1 MAKYGYVRVST
12 LGQYAKGN
20 SIEAQ
25 LDMLK
30 NNGVPE
36 NNIFIDKVSGAK
48 MQRQQ
53 FDKLLDVLKDGDELV
68 VTKLDRFAR
77 SLIEGNKIIN
87 ELLNRGVSIYI
98 MDLGVLNNTPT
109 SQLIRNILLA
119 LAEFER
125 TLIIERTQSGKE
137 IAKQKQ
143 GYKEGRPKKYN
154 NDKVDFAL
162 SLMGTKSGKEIERLT
177 GISRSTLYR
186 YKRQKETVY

>member
-20 SIEAQ
+20 SVEAQ
-25 LDMLK
+25 MELLK
-30 NNGVPE
+30 NNGVPVG
-36 NNIFIDKVSGAK
+36 NIFVDKATGSK
-48 MQRQQ
+48 MQRLQ
-53 FDKLLDVLKDGDELV
+53 FDKLLNVLKDGDELV

-87 ELLNRGVSIYI
+87 ELIDRGVSIYI

-137 IAKQKQ
+137 IAKQRPDFR
-143 GYKEGRPKKYN
+143 EGRPQKYN
-154 NDKVDFAL
+154 NDKIDFAL

-186 YKRQKETVY
+186 YKRQKEKIG